1 MNERYHKMIADKLLQ
16 NQLKMIRN
24 IENPTMFH
32 NEIESL
38 KHLHDDVIY
47 GGARPTKYIQTGNN
61 VASFSPST
69 LSTGNDVTE
78 TTPMHLMKA
87 GKLRKSGRVKHA
99 GSLFDDI
106 GNVVKTVAPIAI
118 PLMMSGLGMEKKK
131 RGRPKKIVQAQPSLT
146 SEQVVQQMP
155 RGSGLRKTKRSSK
168 GAASSRPGL
177 QGGNFLDTL
186 KSIGNYIKPVAETV
200 GKDVILPVAMDYGK
214 DALKSYLTKGKG
226 LSGGKVS
233 ARGLIVK
240 KVMKEKGLSLPQASK
255 YVKENN
261 LY

>member
-1 MNERYHKMIADKLLQ
+1 
-16 NQLKMIRN
+16 
-24 IENPTMFH
+24 
-32 NEIESL
+32 
-38 KHLHDDVIY
+38 
-47 GGARPTKYIQTGNN
+47 
-61 VASFSPST
+61 
-69 LSTGNDVTE
+69 
-78 TTPMHLMKA
+78 
-87 GKLRKSGRVKHA
+87 
-99 GSLFDDI
+99 
-106 GNVVKTVAPIAI
+106 
-118 PLMMSGLGMEKKK
+118 
-131 RGRPKKIVQAQPSLT
+131 
-146 SEQVVQQMP
+146 
-155 RGSGLRKTKRSSK
+155 
-168 GAASSRPGL
+168 
-177 QGGNFLDTL
+177 LDTL

>member
-24 IENPTMFH
+24 IENPTIFH

-106 GNVVKTVAPIAI
+106 GNIAKTVAPIAI

-168 GAASSRPGL
+168 
-177 QGGNFLDTL
+177 GGNFLDTL

>member
-155 RGSGLRKTKRSSK
+155 RGSGLRKTK
-168 GAASSRPGL
+168 
-177 QGGNFLDTL
+177 GGNFLDTL

>member
-106 GNVVKTVAPIAI
+106 GNIAKTVAPIAI

-155 RGSGLRKTKRSSK
+155 RGSGLRKTK
-168 GAASSRPGL
+168 
-177 QGGNFLDTL
+177 GGNFLDTL